1 MPVVELVILVFHNFN
16 RSDVGLTLETSVFLL
31 FTMANLNFL
40 TQLST
45 LNYLLYSPTD
55 AAPQF
60 L

>member
-1 MPVVELVILVFHNFN
+1 MPVVELVILVFHSFN

-31 FTMANLNFL
+31 FTLANLNFL
-40 TQLST
+40 IQLST